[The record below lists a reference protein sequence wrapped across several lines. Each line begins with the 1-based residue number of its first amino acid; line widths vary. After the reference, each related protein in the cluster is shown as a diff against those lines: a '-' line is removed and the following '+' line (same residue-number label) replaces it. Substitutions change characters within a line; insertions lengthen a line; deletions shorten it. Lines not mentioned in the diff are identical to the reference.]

1 MTHSGV
7 HRVLLEAGAQILPP
21 CCGPC
26 AGIHGG
32 LIADG
37 ETVVSTTNCNA
48 AGRMGGGRGKIYI
61 ASPLV
66 AACSALEGYLTAG
79 GDAG

>member
-7 HRVLLEAGAQILPP
+7 YRVLLEAGAQILPP
-21 CCGPC
+21 ARALRRHPR
-26 AGIHGG
+26 G

-37 ETVVSTTNCNA
+37 ETVVPPPTATRRPH
-48 AGRMGGGRGKIYI
+48 GRRQGKIYI

-66 AACSALEGYLTAG
+66 AACSALEGILRRR
-79 GDAG
+79 

>member
-7 HRVLLEAGAQILPP
+7 YRVLLDAGAQILPP

-37 ETVVSTTNCNA
+37 ETVVSTTNRNA